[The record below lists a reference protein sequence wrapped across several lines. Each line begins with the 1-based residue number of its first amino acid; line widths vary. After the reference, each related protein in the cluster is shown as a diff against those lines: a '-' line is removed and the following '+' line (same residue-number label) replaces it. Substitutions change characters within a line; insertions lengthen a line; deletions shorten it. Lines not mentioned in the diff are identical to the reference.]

1 MNTNMFFLLVVVLA
15 AVFPSSIVALA
26 TSDNNEDSSS
36 EGSVCDETV
45 AELTGVSF
53 DRLNEVSDHLDDN
66 KESLGLPDWMD
77 SDIVKCNIVNN
88 VVINEQ
94 DSGRIFEEEELN
106 ANLGL
111 EILAQGNKVL
121 DEFNK

>member
-1 MNTNMFFLLVVVLA
+1 
-15 AVFPSSIVALA
+15 
-26 TSDNNEDSSS
+26 
-36 EGSVCDETV
+36 
-45 AELTGVSF
+45 
-53 DRLNEVSDHLDDN
+53 
-66 KESLGLPDWMD
+66 MD

-106 ANLGL
+106 ANLAL
-111 EILAQGNKVL
+111 EILAQGNKEL